1 MSEIWKNEKERIED
15 FRQYAGDIIKEEKI
29 GVLADMGYFTL
40 PASIGHHGKE
50 EGDLYLH
57 SRTVAR
63 LLEEFTRKEHL
74 LWQRPES
81 PKIIGLLHDLCKTEE
96 YEKKNFMGSYYYGRN
111 EGTVLQGHGEISV
124 MIAQNILEL
133 TVEEMLCIRYHMGAF
148 EGHHMWNYLQR
159 AADLYPNILW
169 TIQADLTA
177 SWILKV

>member
-1 MSEIWKNEKERIED
+1 
-15 FRQYAGDIIKEEKI
+15 
-29 GVLADMGYFTL
+29 MGYFTL

-111 EGTVLQGHGEISV
+111 EGAVLQGHGEISV
-124 MIAQNILEL
+124 MIAQNIGVDSGGNAVHPLPYGGL
-133 TVEEMLCIRYHMGAF
+133 RRAPRMGLPA
-148 EGHHMWNYLQR
+148 EGSR
-159 AADLYPNILW
+159 
-169 TIQADLTA
+169 TE
-177 SWILKV
+177 